1 MSSDRADRL
10 SRVFT
15 CLLVVAFFIFTA
27 VSSSSAQQSSNNS
40 VNWLAGTPTIQE
52 ESPVDTWKNPD
63 NHDCTQT
70 KLPVMRN
77 MLVKTEE
84 YCVVQTAAGLMD
96 TEAQVLQPNGQAVAY
111 PIERRTPGGSPYFRV
126 IPNQVGVLYIKPSD
140 GMGSNIGYYKNFYSH
155 LKFDYH
161 FGSPRYYVDTVPT
174 DWFRKP
180 DNSLMQFNPYGTL
193 AFSQNGRYFVIDSL
207 FNGFAKI
214 DILNYNVQYIADTL
228 PRTNGKGLL
237 QANVAIDN
245 GGRWV
250 AISYN
255 APGSWGEKYFKL
267 IDAEACTNQ
276 TQQGFYSV
284 LNYTCATRNVLSE
297 TQNKIPGLRNITKV
311 RFVNERTIMFTVS
324 TQTSGDITYTRYSMT
339 AAGQKRSLLQYL
351 AMGDSYISGEGAY
364 NYRLGTDT
372 GRNMCHQSLLS
383 YPYLLSGNFE
393 SFADVAC
400 SGARIMN
407 INGQTGIP
415 NDGKDHSGIVGQL
428 QNQATPTDDEKKT
441 ALELYMPGYITQS
454 EFIVQSNPEVI
465 TLSIGGNDFG
475 FGDIIKLC
483 ANPAKEFWQQ
493 VSSANTCYDSY
504 EERYGVVQEINKH
517 FPELKNLYG
526 SIRDVE
532 NTNRRLY
539 VIGYPQIAK
548 VGGDCGLNVL
558 LNADEIRFGSEL
570 ISYMNSVIKKAA
582 DEAGAYYV
590 EVEDAFT
597 GNRLCEGPGDK
608 SAVNGLTIS
617 HTEGPLNIKA
627 SYHPNKRGHEML
639 AAMIAEKTHSL
650 TAPMPAKSAQ
660 QTDFL
665 PVDVNLA
672 ILQAYPQTNVFD
684 RYVNSVF
691 GAVSDVMQAGDTLS
705 TEIPED
711 AQLKP
716 GAQFVVE
723 LHSTPANLGTF
734 TADSTGKLA
743 IHSAI
748 PANTPPGFHT
758 LHIYG
763 PDMFGNQLDMHQ
775 TFYIAASMNDY
786 DGDGV
791 LNDQDS
797 CVIAIES
804 GHDADEDGIDDVC
817 DPLIGEPPIKVS
829 MPTLRSVINIA
840 VVTKSTEGTMEQ
852 SFVTTLQSQNNSR
865 NAKVLASSISDS
877 QMPLGVAVPSL
888 ESDSK
893 PPAGNASF
901 VTMSIVGFVVVGIS
915 LVFILIRRREYSTG
929 V

>member
-15 CLLVVAFFIFTA
+15 CLLVVSFFIFTA

-126 IPNQVGVLYIKPSD
+126 IPNQAGVLYIKPSD

-161 FGSPRYYVDTVPT
+161 YGSPRYYVDAVPT

-245 GGRWV
+245 GGKWV

-267 IDAEACTNQ
+267 IDTEACTSQ
-276 TQQGFYSV
+276 TQQGFYTV
-284 LNYTCATRNVLSE
+284 LNYTCATRNALNE

-324 TQTSGDITYTRYSMT
+324 TQTSGDITYTQYSMT

-372 GRNMCHQSLLS
+372 ERNMCHQSLVS
-383 YPYLLSGNFE
+383 YPYLLSSSFE

-400 SGARIMN
+400 SGAEILN
-407 INGQTGIP
+407 IVGNENDPAHTAQLTE
-415 NDGKDHSGIVGQL
+415 DGKRVG
-428 QNQATPTDDEKKT
+428 PTFTEENT
-441 ALELYMPGYITQS
+441 AKLTYLPGYAAQS
-454 EFIVQSNPEVI
+454 IFVRSDNPEVI
-465 TLSIGGNDFG
+465 TLSVGGNDFG
-475 FGDIIKLC
+475 FVDIIQLC
-483 ANPAKEFWQQ
+483 ANPTKEFWQQ
-493 VSSANTCYDSY
+493 VTSASTCYDSY
-504 EERYGVVQEINKH
+504 EERYGAIWEINEH
-517 FPELKNLYG
+517 FLELKNLY
-526 SIRDVE
+526 SNLRDTE

-548 VGGDCGLNVL
+548 VDGDCGLNVH
-558 LNADEIRFGSEL
+558 LNADEIRFGSDL

-590 EVEDAFT
+590 DIEDAFV
-597 GNRLCEGPGDK
+597 GNRLCEGPGNK
-608 SAVNGLTIS
+608 SAVNGFTIS
-617 HTEGPLNIKA
+617 RTEGPLNIKA

-639 AAMIAEKTHSL
+639 AAMIAEKTHNL
-650 TAPMPAKSAQ
+650 TAQMPEKPVQ
-660 QTDFL
+660 QTNTL
-665 PVDVNLA
+665 PVDADLP
-672 ILQAYPQTNVFD
+672 ILQGYPQTSVFD

-691 GAVSDVMQAGDTLS
+691 GAVSDVMQVGDTLS
-705 TEIPED
+705 AEIPED

-734 TADSTGKLA
+734 TADTTGKLA

-775 TFYIAASMNDY
+775 TFYVAANMNDY
-786 DGDGV
+786 DGDSV
-791 LNDQDS
+791 PNDKDS
-797 CVIAIES
+797 CAIAIES
-804 GHDADEDGIDDVC
+804 GHDVDEDGIDDVC
-817 DPLIGEPPIKVS
+817 DPLIDEPPLKVS
-829 MPTLRSVINIA
+829 APTLHEATNIA
-840 VVTKSTEGTMEQ
+840 VATNSTEGAIKQ
-852 SFVTTLQSQNNSR
+852 SFVTTLQPQNNSR

-893 PPAGNASF
+893 PLEGNASF
-901 VTMSIVGFVVVGIS
+901 VTMGIVGFVVVNMS
-915 LVFILIRRREYSTG
+915 LVFILIRRREHSTSG
-929 V
+929 